1 MGISSAGAVVDE
13 FQRLPELYWTSNWAG
28 NGVLVAVGSS
38 YGIVDRVFDRNS
50 SLLGLFMPME
60 VGILSYEDVLSRV
73 GDQLLSAPLRDPCTA
88 T

>member
-1 MGISSAGAVVDE
+1 MI
-13 FQRLPELYWTSNWAG
+13 SNWAG
-28 NGVLVAVGSS
+28 YGVLVAVGSS

-60 VGILSYEDVLSRV
+60 VGIISYEDVLSQV
-73 GDQLLSAPLRDPCTA
+73 GDPLLSAPLRGPCTA

>member
-1 MGISSAGAVVDE
+1 MI
-13 FQRLPELYWTSNWAG
+13 SNWAG